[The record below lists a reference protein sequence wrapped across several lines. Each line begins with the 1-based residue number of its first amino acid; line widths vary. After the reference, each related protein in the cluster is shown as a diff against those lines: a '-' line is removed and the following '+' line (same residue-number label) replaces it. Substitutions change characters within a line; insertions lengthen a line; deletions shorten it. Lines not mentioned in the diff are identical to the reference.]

1 MTSWKAHPAELC
13 LVSLTVLVICPYGTL
28 ISLIRALLAPFD
40 LYVLRSI
47 GECILLGHQIIF
59 HDASKLACG
68 DLPLQAKNII
78 QRTLCVTPRQL
89 HTNDKVTNKP
99 QKEKQLGV
107 DHDPEHEDVDDEDV
121 VHPMLLCILWQL
133 VVPHQPGGKQHEQK
147 LLLLM
152 LQE

>member
-1 MTSWKAHPAELC
+1 
-13 LVSLTVLVICPYGTL
+13 
-28 ISLIRALLAPFD
+28 
-40 LYVLRSI
+40 
-47 GECILLGHQIIF
+47 
-59 HDASKLACG
+59 
-68 DLPLQAKNII
+68 
-78 QRTLCVTPRQL
+78 
-89 HTNDKVTNKP
+89 VTNKP
-99 QKEKQLGV
+99 QKDKQLGV

>member
-1 MTSWKAHPAELC
+1 VTSWKAHPAELC
-13 LVSLTVLVICPYGTL
+13 LVSLTVLVICPYGTLISL

-89 HTNDKVTNKP
+89 HTK
-99 QKEKQLGV
+99 
-107 DHDPEHEDVDDEDV
+107 
-121 VHPMLLCILWQL
+121 
-133 VVPHQPGGKQHEQK
+133 
-147 LLLLM
+147 
-152 LQE
+152 